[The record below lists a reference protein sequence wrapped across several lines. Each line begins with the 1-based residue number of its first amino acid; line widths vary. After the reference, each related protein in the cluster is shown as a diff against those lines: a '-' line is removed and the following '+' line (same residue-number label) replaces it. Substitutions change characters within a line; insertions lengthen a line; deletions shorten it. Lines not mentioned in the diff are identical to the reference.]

1 MKLLRKIHPGSFIT
15 CGYKVITG
23 FVLKFSGRW
32 LMAHEMIGRDIS
44 LKKKS
49 NGSKK
54 KPETPMLQWGGTLI
68 LLIALLAHR
77 PAQAQVSLY
86 FELEKNG
93 FLDCTDSSL
102 LFIDSTR
109 QVPLQ
114 AIPKQRFARLHNLAK
129 PQSFAKGYRYDYWLK
144 LVIHNP
150 TKDTLDLLFTTG
162 LHHSVVLYRDIYNQ
176 LVELYET
183 REEYLPNQRLF
194 RYDDQ
199 YIPIRFLP
207 GTQYQLYIKVNDY
220 PKKDFVLKP
229 RLVSYL
235 WENHH
240 KVKAFYDEYI
250 YLINNGIIISILLF
264 VTLFVLTFYI
274 LDQQKYYLYYGFYTA
289 SIALFNL
296 WEYEHS
302 PYFHVLFSYLP
313 FLKYTGN
320 SNIYILLTQISY
332 YLFIHHFLELN
343 EKLPRLGL
351 IFRWVIRTLLVVLI
365 VDILVLFVFRRLDW
379 SDSLYW
385 FFQGVFP
392 ILNIILLIMIF
403 RIKGKIARNIKIGS
417 TFLMLGGFTGFM
429 TQWFSHQTY
438 IILRIEP
445 SIVFALGTV
454 IEIFFFS
461 IAIGSRSYH
470 IQKEQNS
477 LFKAIKE
484 SELRT
489 LRSQINPHF
498 VFNSLNSIKSYILT
512 HRSLEAAE
520 YLTDFSMLM
529 RSILQ
534 HSKAQLISLTDELE
548 TAVLY
553 IKLEKLRFEDNFE
566 FIYELD
572 ESIDTDEILAPPML
586 LQPYIENAIKHGLM
600 NKQEKRV
607 LALKIKQLADSI
619 EIIIDDNGIG
629 REQAS
634 LLRKNIPKYKSMGMN
649 INDERIKLLSQA
661 NDLHIQIMIEDKKSD
676 GGIALGTKVTIHI
689 PTSKY

>member
-1 MKLLRKIHPGSFIT
+1 MKKESYPQLFPNYG
-15 CGYKVITG
+15 
-23 FVLKFSGRW
+23 
-32 LMAHEMIGRDIS
+32 E
-44 LKKKS
+44 
-49 NGSKK
+49 GSKSISPQWWREK
-54 KPETPMLQWGGTLI
+54 LFLFPPHCWGGLGRGLFLFCFFN
-68 LLIALLAHR
+68 LLIPH
-77 PAQAQVSLY
+77 QTHAQVSLY

-93 FLDCTDSSL
+93 FLDCSDSSF

-109 QVPLQ
+109 QVPVQ
-114 AIPKQRFARLHNLAK
+114 AIPKQKFARLK
-129 PQSFAKGYRYDYWLK
+129 SIYIPQSFSSGYRYDYWLK
-144 LVIHNP
+144 LAIHNP
-150 TKDTLDLLFTTG
+150 TKDTLDLLFTVG
-162 LHHSVVLYRDIYNQ
+162 LHHSVIVYRDIYHQ
-176 LVELYET
+176 LVELYKT
-183 REEYLPNQRLF
+183 NEEYLPDKRLF

-207 GTQYQLYIKVNDY
+207 GTQYQLYVKVNDY
-220 PKKDFVLKP
+220 PKKDFILKP
-229 RLVSYL
+229 KLVSYL

-250 YLINNGIIISILLF
+250 YLVNNGVIISILLF
-264 VTLFVLTFYI
+264 VALFVLTFYI
-274 LDQQKYYLYYGFYTA
+274 LDRQKYYLYYGFYTT

-302 PYFHVLFSYLP
+302 PYFHILFSYLP

-320 SNIYILLTQISY
+320 SNVYILLTQISY
-332 YLFIHHFLELN
+332 YLFIYQFLELK
-343 EKLPRLGL
+343 EKFPHLGF
-351 IFRWVIRTLLVVLI
+351 IFRRVIRTLLVFLI
-365 VDILVLFVFRRLDW
+365 VDVIVLFVFRRLDW
-379 SDSLYW
+379 SNGFYW
-385 FFQGVFP
+385 LFQGVFP
-392 ILNIILLIMIF
+392 ILNIVLLVMVF
-403 RIKGKIARNIKIGS
+403 RIRGKIARNIKIGS
-417 TFLMLGGFTGFM
+417 TFLMLGGFVGFM
-429 TQWFSHQTY
+429 TQWFSHESY

-445 SIVFALGTV
+445 SIVFVGGTLL
-454 IEIFFFS
+454 EIFFFS

-534 HSKAQLISLTDELE
+534 HSKEQLISLTNELE

-572 ESIDTDEILAPPML
+572 ESIDTDEIFTPPML

-600 NKQEKRV
+600 NKDEKRV
-607 LALKIKQLADSI
+607 LALKIRQLTESI
-619 EIIIDDNGIG
+619 EIVIEDNGIG

-634 LLRKNIPKYKSMGMN
+634 LLRKNIPKYKSMGMD

-661 NDLHIQIMIEDKKSD
+661 NDLHIQIMIEDKKSKENVP
-676 GGIALGTKVTIHI
+676 LGTKVTIHI
-689 PTSKY
+689 PI

>member
-1 MKLLRKIHPGSFIT
+1 MNAISKILSVFTYSLIKRGLLVFCFI
-15 CGYKVITG
+15 
-23 FVLKFSGRW
+23 FLFPPQ
-32 LMAHEMIGRDIS
+32 
-44 LKKKS
+44 KS
-49 NGSKK
+49 
-54 KPETPMLQWGGTLI
+54 
-68 LLIALLAHR
+68 H
-77 PAQAQVSLY
+77 AQIPLY

-93 FLDCTDSSL
+93 FLDCTDSSF
-102 LFIDSTR
+102 LFIDSTG
-109 QVPLQ
+109 QIPLQ
-114 AIPKQRFARLHNLAK
+114 AIQKQKFVPLK
-129 PQSFAKGYRYDYWLK
+129 SVDIPQSFSKGYRYDYWLK
-144 LVIHNP
+144 LAIQNP

-162 LHHSVVLYRDIYNQ
+162 LHHSVELYRDIYGQ
-176 LVELYET
+176 LIELYRT
-183 REEYLPNQRLF
+183 NEEYLPNERLF

-207 GTQYQLYIKVNDY
+207 GAHYQLYIKVNDY
-220 PKKDFVLKP
+220 PKKDFILQPK
-229 RLVSYL
+229 LVSYL

-250 YLINNGIIISILLF
+250 YLINNGVIISVLLF
-264 VTLFVLTFYI
+264 VSLFVLTFYI
-274 LDQQKYYLYYGFYTA
+274 LDRQKYYLYYGFYTA
-289 SIALFNL
+289 AIALFNL

-302 PYFHVLFSYLP
+302 PYFHLLFSYLP

-320 SNIYILLTQISY
+320 SNVYILLTQISY
-332 YLFIHHFLELN
+332 YLFIYEFLELK
-343 EKLPRLGL
+343 EKFPRLAL
-351 IFRWVIRTLLVVLI
+351 IFRRVNRTLLAFLI
-365 VDILVLFVFRRLDW
+365 LDVIVLFVFRRLDW
-379 SDSLYW
+379 SNSLYW
-385 FFQGVFP
+385 LFQGVFP
-392 ILNIILLIMIF
+392 ILNIVLLVMIF
-403 RIKGKIARNIKIGS
+403 QIKGKIARNIKIGS

-429 TQWFSHQTY
+429 TQWFSHESY

-445 SIVFALGTV
+445 SIVFVLGTLL
-454 IEIFFFS
+454 EIFFFS

-512 HRSLEAAE
+512 HRSIEAAE

-534 HSKAQLISLTDELE
+534 HSKEQLISLTDELE

-572 ESIDTDEILAPPML
+572 ERIDTEEIYAPPML

-600 NKQEKRV
+600 NKHEKRI
-607 LALKIKQLADSI
+607 LELKIKQLTESI
-619 EIIIDDNGIG
+619 EIIIEDNGIG

-634 LLRKNIPKYKSMGMN
+634 LLRKNIPKYQSMGMS

-661 NDLHIQIMIEDKKSD
+661 NDLHIQIMIEDKKSGD
-676 GGIALGTKVTIHI
+676 GTPLGTKVTIHI
-689 PTSKY
+689 PLPDTSDRPKEG